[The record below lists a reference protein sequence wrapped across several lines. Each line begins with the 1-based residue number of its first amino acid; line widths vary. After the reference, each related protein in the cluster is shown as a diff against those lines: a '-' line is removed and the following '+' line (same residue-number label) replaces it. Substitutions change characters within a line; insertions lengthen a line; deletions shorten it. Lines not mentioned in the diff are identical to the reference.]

1 VTQRLYRKDP
11 YLLEFDAIVVARR
24 LHDGRPAVVLDRT
37 AFYAESG
44 GQPWDTGTLGGA
56 AVVAVIEQDGEILH
70 VLDGQIPGDGERVH
84 GRVDGERR
92 LDHMQQHHGQHLL
105 SRALVEVAAA
115 RTLSFHLGAEEV
127 TIDLDRL
134 VTDEQMRKAEA
145 KANEIVGQARP
156 VSVREV
162 TRAEAESLLAGEMG
176 RLHGAPAPDDRAQN
190 RSARALDEAGE
201 RIRLIEAQGFDLQ
214 ACSGTHPRTTAEVG
228 VVLIV
233 GHERYKGGSRIR
245 FVCGH
250 RAVAAMHERQ
260 RVLDEVG
267 AALSS
272 SLKDLPE
279 AARRTLAQLR
289 EAEKRGQD
297 LLERAMEAEA
307 RRLLGEAEGVPA
319 VVVRAYD
326 GWPAADLR
334 VLAARLVALAPS
346 VVLLGSRADK
356 AYLVFA
362 QSEGLP
368 HDVPA
373 LLRGALV
380 LVGGRGG
387 GRGNL
392 AQGGGDRIEALDEAL
407 AAAARAVSGRTAGA

>member
-1 VTQRLYRKDP
+1 MTQRLYREDP
-11 YLLEFDAIVVARR
+11 YLLEFDAVVVARR
-24 LHDGRPAVVLDRT
+24 RHQDRPAVVLDRT

-44 GQPWDTGTLGGA
+44 GQPWDTGTLGA
-56 AVVAVIEQDGEILH
+56 ASVVAVIEEDGEILH
-70 VLDGQIPGDGERVH
+70 VLDAEVAGDRVH
-84 GRVDGERR
+84 AQVDGPRR

-105 SRALVEVAAA
+105 SRALVEGASA

-127 TIDLDRL
+127 TIDLDRY
-134 VTDEQMRKAEA
+134 VSEDESRRAEA
-145 KANEIVGQARP
+145 RANEIVWQARP
-156 VSVREV
+156 VTVREV
-162 TRAEAESLLAGEMG
+162 TRKEAESLLAGEIG
-176 RLHGAPAPDDRAQN
+176 RLHGGPAADDRAQN

-201 RIRLIEAQGFDLQ
+201 RVRLIEAQGFDLQ

-228 VVLIV
+228 VVLVV

-250 RAVAAMHERQ
+250 RALAAMHRRQ

-267 AALSS
+267 AAFSS
-272 SLKDLPE
+272 GLEGLPE
-279 AARRTLAQLR
+279 AAHRTLEQLR
-289 EAEKRGQD
+289 ESERRERD
-297 LLERAMEAEA
+297 LLDRAMEGEA
-307 RRLLGEAEGVPA
+307 RRLLAEAGGVPA
-319 VVVRAYD
+319 LVTRAYD

-334 VLAARLVALAPS
+334 ILAGRLVALAPC
-346 VVLLGSRADK
+346 VALLGSRADK

-373 LLRGALV
+373 LLREALT

-392 AQGGGDRIEALDEAL
+392 AQGGGDRPEGLDDAL
-407 AAAARAVSGRTAGA
+407 AKAEQTVRARAAGGA